1 MPSLAMPTDTYLD
14 TMTAPPPAR
23 SMADEGVAGAE
34 RSYQRLAEQIVAMVA
49 SGEFK
54 VGDRLPSERHL
65 AQRFEVSRTSLR
77 EAVIALEV
85 QGMVEVRLGSGIY
98 VCSAPQLKPLSYMP
112 MNEPGPF
119 ELLRARWLL
128 EGELAAQAAINR
140 SDTDIDRIYAA
151 MVAMKDNFN
160 EMRANEEADRM
171 FHLHI
176 AQAAGN
182 GVLTHVVSTL
192 WKQLRGPIWT
202 RLEDHFVTPALRQAS
217 LDEHHQVFTAI
228 VSRDAEGA
236 RQAMRAHI
244 DRVKSEFMRGWS

>member
-1 MPSLAMPTDTYLD
+1 MPSPALPLAFDHHTVNASPS
-14 TMTAPPPAR
+14 ARPPA
-23 SMADEGVAGAE
+23 DEAIAGAE

-128 EGELAAQAAINR
+128 EGELAAQAAINH

-151 MVAMKDNFN
+151 MTAMKENFN

-182 GVLTHVVSTL
+182 GVLTHVVSAL

-202 RLEDHFVTPALRQAS
+202 KLEDHFVTTALRQAS
-217 LDEHHQVFTAI
+217 LDEHYQIFTAI

-236 RQAMRAHI
+236 RLAMRAHI
-244 DRVKSEFMRGWS
+244 ERVKSEFMKGWS

>member
-1 MPSLAMPTDTYLD
+1 MPSPAMPLATEHDTV
-14 TMTAPPPAR
+14 TASPPAQL
-23 SMADEGVAGAE
+23 MADEGVAGAE

-54 VGDRLPSERHL
+54 VGDRLPSERNL
-65 AQRFEVSRTSLR
+65 AERFEVSRTSLR

-98 VCSAPQLKPLSYMP
+98 VCSAPQPKPSYMP

-151 MVAMKDNFN
+151 MAAMKDNFN

-202 RLEDHFVTPALRQAS
+202 RLEDHFVTTELRQAS

-228 VSRDAEGA
+228 VSRNAEGA

>member
-1 MPSLAMPTDTYLD
+1 MPPDTDHD
-14 TMTAPPPAR
+14 TVTAPLTTLLT
-23 SMADEGVAGAE
+23 ADEAVAGAE
-34 RSYQRLAEQIVAMVA
+34 RSYQRLAEQITAMVA

-54 VGDRLPSERHL
+54 VGDRLPSERNL
-65 AQRFEVSRTSLR
+65 AERFQVSRTSLR

-85 QGMVEVRLGSGIY
+85 QGLVEVRLGSGIY
-98 VCSAPQLKPLSYMP
+98 VCSAPQPTPLSYIP
-112 MNEPGPF
+112 MSGLSGPGPF

-140 SDTDIDRIYAA
+140 SDADIDRIYAA

-160 EMRANEEADRM
+160 EKRANEEADRM

-182 GVLTHVVSTL
+182 GVLTHVVSAL
-192 WKQLRGPIWT
+192 WDQLRGPIWT
-202 RLEDHFVTPALRQAS
+202 RLEDYFHTPALRQAS
-217 LDEHHQVFTAI
+217 LDEHHKVFTAI
-228 VSRDAEGA
+228 VNRDAEGA

-244 DRVKSEFMRGWS
+244 DRIKSEFVTGWV